1 MKKWIIPILAAF
13 VLLACSLPFTITMNT
28 PVASTPAVTV
38 EVVTAT
44 PSNPLPEPTAAA
56 TATAAPVFEGVEKNL
71 GGVYMAIPACLASD
85 ASGVIMPEVIPA
97 ENEYPQYNPEYRKIS
112 LTGYPLT
119 NKFWQPT
126 VQVYPVTRFIE
137 LVPEMANTV
146 SQMQQ
151 ILANKPTEFQSAI
164 PVVQIVGA
172 AQVFHARVGYTTFQN
187 GQGIGFLTEY
197 AQYFAPVNNTDL
209 FYTFQ
214 GLTADGK
221 YWVSVFL
228 PVNAAYLQASYND
241 PVVPADGIAM
251 PDMNSNNFEDEVKAY
266 YASMIQKLESTPA
279 EAFTPSLACIDQ
291 FIQSFNIGD

>member
-44 PSNPLPEPTAAA
+44 PSNPLPEPTATA
-56 TATAAPVFEGVEKNL
+56 TATAAPIFAGVEKNL

-112 LTGYPLT
+112 LAGYPLT

-126 VQVYPVTRFIE
+126 VQVYPVARFIE

-151 ILANKPTEFQSAI
+151 ILANKPTEFQSAV
-164 PVVQIVGA
+164 PVVQVVGA
-172 AQVFHARVGYTTFQN
+172 AQVFHARVGYTAFQN

-228 PVNAAYLQASYND
+228 PINAAYLQASYND
-241 PVVPADGIAM
+241 PAVPADGIAM
-251 PDMNSNNFEDEVKAY
+251 PDMNSNNFEDEIKTY
-266 YASMIQKLESTPA
+266 YANMIQKLESTPA
-279 EAFTPSLACIDQ
+279 VAFTPSLACIDQ